1 MDALDVR
8 PYDLLSKEAQALI
21 SELNAE
27 LSSMY
32 PEEGATHFRLDPA
45 EVKKGNGVFVIAAQ
59 GGRHLGCGAV
69 RRIDAHTA
77 ELKRMYVR
85 SDARNRGVARAIL
98 RALEK
103 EARALGLKRLVLET
117 GVRQLAAMALYRK
130 EGYRDIPPFGEYVN
144 SPLSVCM
151 EKEL

>member
-8 PYDLLSKEAQALI
+8 PYDLRSKEAQALI

-27 LSSMY
+27 LSAMY
-32 PEEGATHFRLDPA
+32 PEEGATHFRLDPS
-45 EVKKGNGVFVIAAQ
+45 EVQKGNGVFVIAQQ
-59 GGRHLGCGAV
+59 GGRYLGCGAV

-98 RALEK
+98 RFLEQ

-151 EKEL
+151 EKDL